1 VPARTPAGS
10 AAIDRLDRLILHA
23 LTLVPRVPFAR
34 VAAVLGVSEQTVARR
49 YQRMR
54 SHGIARVIGVAD
66 YTRVPGATSWM
77 LRLSCRPGTAT
88 ATADALARRTDTS
101 WVAIGA
107 GGAELTCS
115 VTVADARPGLL
126 DHLPRAA
133 NVLSLSAHQVLHRFV
148 GRGESDWIL
157 AGDRLAEDQR
167 QDLLAGTPPPEPD
180 DQARLT
186 DDDRPLLTAL
196 GQDGRASFAH
206 LAAATG
212 WTQRR
217 VALRLAAL
225 AAAGLLRFDVDIA
238 VTALGFRS
246 VTTLWFTV
254 APADLAAVG
263 ARLADHQQLAWA
275 AAVTGSA
282 NVVASALFADAG
294 ALYRYLTTEV
304 AAIAEVQ
311 NCEAVPLLTRVKQ
324 AVSLVDGGMLRSPV
338 V

>member
-1 VPARTPAGS
+1 MPARTPTGS
-10 AAIDRLDRLILHA
+10 TAIDRLDRLILHG
-23 LTLVPRVPFAR
+23 LTLAPRVPFAR
-34 VAAVLGVSEQTVARR
+34 LAAVLAVSEQTVARR

-54 SHGIARVIGVAD
+54 THGIARVFGIAD
-66 YTRVPGATSWM
+66 YHGMPGATSWAV
-77 LRLSCRPGTAT
+77 RLTCRPGTAA

-115 VTVADARPGLL
+115 VAVADGRPGLL

-148 GRGESDWIL
+148 GRGETDWIL
-157 AGDRLAEDQR
+157 AGDRLAADQR
-167 QDLLAGTPPPEPD
+167 RELEADLPAPAPAEP
-180 DQARLT
+180 AELT
-186 DDDRPLLTAL
+186 GEDRPLLVTLAH
-196 GQDGRASFAH
+196 DGRASFAQ
-206 LAAATG
+206 LATATG

-217 VALRLAAL
+217 VALRMAAL
-225 AAAGLLRFDVDIA
+225 TAAGLLRFDTDIA
-238 VTALGFRS
+238 VMALGFRS

-254 APADLAAVG
+254 APHDLAAVG
-263 ARLADHQQLAWA
+263 ARLADHQQLAYA

-282 NVVASALFADAG
+282 NLMANAVFADAG

-324 AVSLVDGGMLRSPV
+324 AVTLVDGGVLRGPV